1 MKRRIPLG
9 HLAHASDGAAL
20 IEFAIIAPVFMM
32 LVIGSLDIGQ
42 MAYGRAVLAGAVQ
55 KAARDSSLETAST
68 EQADNLMKEIVTP
81 VLPGAEITTTR
92 TSYYDFIDIGRPER
106 WNDGNNNG
114 DCDNNE
120 SFVDENSDGIW
131 NEDIGVDGNGG
142 ASDVI
147 LYTATVRY
155 TPVFKIPFMPEKWS
169 ERTLTASAVRK
180 NQPFALQQALGT
192 NSGICTS

>member
-9 HLAHASDGAAL
+9 HLAYASDGAAL

-120 SFVDENSDGIW
+120 SFVDENNDGIW